1 MAAAVMN
8 TDPNGLANLACHY
21 LLSDTLVAVVA
32 LPTSRRHLCEAKE
45 IL

>member
-1 MAAAVMN
+1 VLLAAAVMN
-8 TDPNGLANLACHY
+8 TNLACHY
-21 LLSDTLVAVVA
+21 LLSDTSVAVVVG